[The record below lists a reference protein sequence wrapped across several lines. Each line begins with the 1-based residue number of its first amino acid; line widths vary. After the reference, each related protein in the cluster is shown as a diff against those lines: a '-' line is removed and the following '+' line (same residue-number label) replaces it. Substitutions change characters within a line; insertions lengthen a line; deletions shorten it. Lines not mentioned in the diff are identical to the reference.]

1 LRHTRMV
8 SRREFRG
15 FFVSRWDHRERQGRD
30 ALLAAP
36 STLFRG
42 SREAGY
48 FRTRMGARRAPG
60 RRGAFMIIKNPAG
73 ATRKLEKALAE
84 PDDFHDASG
93 GGGSQAA
100 TGRVRGT
107 GGTRASKGERGAA
120 FRGGRHV

>member
-1 LRHTRMV
+1 MV

-15 FFVSRWDHRERQGRD
+15 FLVSKWDHRERQGRD

-42 SREAGY
+42 PSEAGY
-48 FRTRMGARRAPG
+48 FRTRMGARRAPE
-60 RRGAFMIIKNPAG
+60 RRGHRSSKNPRR

-107 GGTRASKGERGAA
+107 GGTHASKGERGAA